1 MSRGPE
7 PAGRSGIGSSM
18 NSRFQPR
25 SVTGLDR
32 LPQPLHGEFDILRLQ
47 VAPALDFGLVPL
59 FREALEILR
68 SQLPGGRALPG
79 ELSRMNGS
87 FGIPAIP
94 QAADVECPLYR
105 RRLTITCFRESPS
118 FFALA
123 WTAST
128 DRPISL
134 AISREVFPET
144 ASNRSRWSSASV
156 HLGMPT
162 RGRSIISLSP

>member
-1 MSRGPE
+1 M
-7 PAGRSGIGSSM
+7 
-18 NSRFQPR
+18 
-25 SVTGLDR
+25 
-32 LPQPLHGEFDILRLQ
+32 RLQ
-47 VAPALDFGLVPL
+47 KAPALDLGLVPI
-59 FREALEILR
+59 FRKALEIFR
-68 SQLPGGRALPG
+68 SVLPGGVAVLG
-79 ELSRMNGS
+79 EFLANERV

-94 QAADVECPLYR
+94 QAAEVECPLYR

-156 HLGMPT
+156 HLGVPT
-162 RGRSIISLSP
+162 RGRPIISPSPLALQSPRSVQSSRREPAKLEPSL